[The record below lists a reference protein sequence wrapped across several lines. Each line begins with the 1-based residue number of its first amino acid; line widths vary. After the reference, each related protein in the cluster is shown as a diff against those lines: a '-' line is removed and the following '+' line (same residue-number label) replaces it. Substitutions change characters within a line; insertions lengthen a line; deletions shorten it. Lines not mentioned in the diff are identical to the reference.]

1 MSGFQTKS
9 NTTDSK
15 ENKNKTSRTLVTLED
30 LKKVKLRKVNQ
41 AIENN
46 KENAADEFDTTSF
59 KLQSTKPSLNKL
71 NQRND
76 GQSVVSLREIQ
87 NVTLKRTKRE
97 TEIEKIKL
105 R

>member
-9 NTTDSK
+9 KATDSK
-15 ENKNKTSRTLVTLED
+15 ENRNKTSRTLVTLED

-41 AIENN
+41 AIEND
-46 KENAADEFDTTSF
+46 KENAAHEFETTSF

-76 GQSVVSLREIQ
+76 GQCVISLREIK

-97 TEIEKIKL
+97 TEMEKIKL